1 MKILSPRLHG
11 YLDYLTVLIFLVAP
25 TLVGLSGLPAM
36 LAYTLAGVHLT
47 MTLLTD
53 FPMGAVKVVP
63 MPLHGWVERVVGPTL
78 VALPFLLGFS
88 SDMKAMAFY
97 IAMGVTI
104 IIVGLVTDYQGAP
117 AAQTA

>member
-11 YLDYLTVLIFLVAP
+11 YLDYLTVLIFVVAP
-25 TLVGLSGLPAM
+25 SVVGLTGLPAM

-53 FPMGAVKVVP
+53 FPMGLVKVVP
-63 MPLHGWVERVVGPTL
+63 MPLHGWVERLVGPTL
-78 VALPFLLGFS
+78 VAIPFVLGFS
-88 SDMKAMAFY
+88 SDIKAMSFY

-104 IIVGLVTDYQGAP
+104 IVVGLVTDYRGAV
-117 AAQTA
+117 AVQTA